1 LAVCVLENA
10 LRARK
15 LATLRSPGAVWPM
28 QTPVTGHHSGPRRS
42 MSITKLKTLGSWEP
56 PRWRDGAEDG
66 PTRFRGRVITGMLTG
81 GDPDADDAAAPE
93 PDAARNR

>member
-10 LRARK
+10 MRARK
-15 LATLRSPGAVWPM
+15 LATLRSLRPVWPM
-28 QTPVTGHHSGPRRS
+28 QTPVTGHRNGPRRS

-56 PRWRDGAEDG
+56 PRWRDGTEEG

-93 PDAARNR
+93 PGAARNP